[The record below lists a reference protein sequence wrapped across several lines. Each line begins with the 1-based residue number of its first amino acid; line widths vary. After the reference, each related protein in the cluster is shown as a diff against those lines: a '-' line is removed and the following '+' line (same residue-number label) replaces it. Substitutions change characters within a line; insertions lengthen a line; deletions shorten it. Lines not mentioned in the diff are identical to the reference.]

1 MDRFRGADDRWLGC
15 QDIGYQVCMA
25 GDGLDLGG
33 VEIHRGIWSPGTV
46 LTSSVGGLK
55 EREMGR
61 ERLGNLG
68 DPSTTSEWATIC
80 GDQKGRVIR
89 KQIVGQE
96 SAPAF
101 LLGWLLLCVPGP
113 WPGWGGVGS
122 SELARGAELS
132 GGLRR
137 KKGRGETEGQ
147 KERWNISLTWRPTL
161 PFPGNRKALLGVGA
175 ASQGGWLKL

>member
-1 MDRFRGADDRWLGC
+1 MWLGC

-68 DPSTTSEWATIC
+68 DASTTSEWDNHLWGPEGQSDKEADS
-80 GDQKGRVIR
+80 GAR
-89 KQIVGQE
+89 KCSCLPAGLAAIVC
-96 SAPAF
+96 ARA
-101 LLGWLLLCVPGP
+101 
-113 WPGWGGVGS
+113 
-122 SELARGAELS
+122 LAGM
-132 GGLRR
+132 
-137 KKGRGETEGQ
+137 GRGREL
-147 KERWNISLTWRPTL
+147 R
-161 PFPGNRKALLGVGA
+161 AC
-175 ASQGGWLKL
+175 